1 MSTPTHGAALR
12 THLARVGAATAALAL
27 GISLAPGLAPS
38 AQAAVVTPGEIQI
51 NEVYGGGGNSGAEL
65 THDFVELT
73 NSSDVDVDISGWTLN
88 YASATGSF
96 GSNSMELT
104 GTVPAGGTFLVQLAQ
119 GNGGS
124 AALPTPDATGTLAM
138 GGSSGT
144 IALTDTEGALVCSAT
159 ACSENPTVVDLVGW
173 GNGAN
178 KFSGEAPAPAT
189 SNTTSLSRIA
199 ASGEN
204 STDFAAGAPTPT
216 NAAGESAGP
225 GEPEDPEEP
234 PADAIAATIPEIQG
248 TGAASPLAGQAVIT
262 EGVVT
267 AVYATGGLNGYIIQT
282 AGTGGALDLAA
293 HTGSTAVFVYSSATA
308 GQVAIGDSVRV
319 TGEVSEYFDSTQ
331 VSVGANGLEILPESL
346 APVEPVTL
354 EGGFPTEE
362 AQRESLE
369 HMLYLPGEGDF
380 TVTDVYNTNRFGEVT
395 LAIGDQPLLQAGDIM
410 RPGEEATAYFDSRA
424 EQMVLLDDGRT
435 TNFQNNAGEPMSW
448 LTTEEPVR
456 VGAAPTFTQPVV
468 VAYTFDQWR
477 LNVTTPWTSA
487 ESDGVD
493 FENTRED
500 APDEVGGDLQLATF
514 NVLNYFTTLGEDT
527 PGCEPYTDMNGEG
540 TTVRG
545 GCDLR
550 GAWGADD
557 LERQQSKIVDAISG
571 TDADVVGLTEIENS
585 ARLGEEADEA
595 TATLVAALNEKDGE
609 GTWDYISTGDAY
621 AALGL
626 EGGQDAITNAIIFK
640 PAAVAPQ
647 GGAQI
652 LAGDEAFNNAREPI
666 GQVFV
671 PVQGSGEE
679 QVEGEQVEGEPFF
692 FTINHFKSK
701 GSSDAED
708 SGLPEDP
715 VQGNARTSRMQ
726 QAEALLTWGEVTAA
740 ELGVEDV
747 FHGGD
752 FNAYTQEEPL
762 QLFYADGFVNL
773 GETHDPEGWSYSYGG
788 MVGSL
793 DHVIANA
800 SAAER
805 VTGADDWQINGPES
819 VMVQYARYQNNLT
832 DLYEAGPFGSSD
844 HDPIIVGLDGG
855 FADVPAEPADFA
867 DVPPSNMFYD
877 EIMWMRSEGYSTGWE
892 SDNTFRPLQPVNRDA
907 MAAFLWRM
915 AGSPEVSPPRTEP
928 FTDVEEGDEHYEAII
943 WAYQQGITRGWSDG
957 TFRPTTPIA
966 RDAMAAFVYRYAGSP
981 EFADPTS
988 AVFTDVPASNEF
1000 ATEIAWMRAEGIS
1013 TGWTDGTYR
1022 PLNPTNRDATAAFL
1036 YRLSVDQQITYLSEQ
1051 E

>member
-12 THLARVGAATAALAL
+12 THLARVGAAAAALAL
-27 GISLAPGLAPS
+27 GISLAPGLTPS
-38 AQAAVVTPGEIQI
+38 AQAAIVAPGEIQI

-73 NSSDVDVDISGWTLN
+73 NSSDADVDISGWTLN

-96 GSNSMELT
+96 GSNSMTLT

-124 AALPTPDATGTLAM
+124 TALPTPDATGSLAM
-138 GGSSGT
+138 GGSAGT

-204 STDFAAGAPTPT
+204 STDFAVGAPTPT

-225 GEPEDPEEP
+225 GEPEEPEDPDEP

-248 TGAASPLAGQAVIT
+248 TGAASPLAGQAVTT

-267 AVYATGGLNGYIIQT
+267 AVYATGGLNGYVIQA
-282 AGTGGALDLAA
+282 AGTGGALDLAS

-319 TGEVSEYFDSTQ
+319 TGEVSEYYDSTQ
-331 VSVGANGLEILPESL
+331 ISVGANGLEILPEAL
-346 APVEPVTL
+346 APIEPVTL
-354 EGGFPTEE
+354 AGGFPTEE

-380 TVTDVYNTNRFGEVT
+380 TVTDVYDTNRFGEVA

-424 EQMVLLDDGRT
+424 EQMILLDDGRT
-435 TNFQNNAGEPMSW
+435 TNFQNNPGEPMSW

-527 PGCEPYTDMNGEG
+527 PGCEPYTNMHGEG

-557 LERQQSKIVDAISG
+557 FERQQSKIVDAISG
-571 TDADVVGLTEIENS
+571 TGADVVGLTEIENS

-609 GTWDYISTGDAY
+609 GTWDYIPTGDAY

-640 PAAVAPQ
+640 PAEVAPQ

-671 PVQGSGEE
+671 PVQGSGE
-679 QVEGEQVEGEPFF
+679 EQVEGEPFF

-726 QAEALLTWGEVTAA
+726 QAEALLTWGDVTAA

-773 GETHDPEGWSYSYGG
+773 GEAHDPEGWSYSYGG

-819 VMVQYARYQNNLT
+819 VMVQYARYQNNAT
-832 DLYEAGPFGSSD
+832 DLYESGPFGSSD
-844 HDPIIVGLDGG
+844 HDPMIVGLNGG
-855 FADVPAEPADFA
+855 FADNGGGDDGDGEGEEGPAECEHPGKGNGNGGNGNGKGKGNGKGHPHCD
-867 DVPPSNMFYD
+867 
-877 EIMWMRSEGYSTGWE
+877 
-892 SDNTFRPLQPVNRDA
+892 
-907 MAAFLWRM
+907 
-915 AGSPEVSPPRTEP
+915 PEHPGHGNNGNGNGRN
-928 FTDVEEGDEHYEAII
+928 G
-943 WAYQQGITRGWSDG
+943 
-957 TFRPTTPIA
+957 
-966 RDAMAAFVYRYAGSP
+966 
-981 EFADPTS
+981 
-988 AVFTDVPASNEF
+988 
-1000 ATEIAWMRAEGIS
+1000 
-1013 TGWTDGTYR
+1013 
-1022 PLNPTNRDATAAFL
+1022 
-1036 YRLSVDQQITYLSEQ
+1036 
-1051 E
+1051 

>member
-12 THLARVGAATAALAL
+12 THLARVGAGAAALAL
-27 GISLAPGLAPS
+27 GISLAPGLTPS
-38 AQAAVVTPGEIQI
+38 AQAAIVAPGEIQI
-51 NEVYGGGGNSGAEL
+51 NEIYGGGGNSGAAFQN
-65 THDFVELT
+65 DFVELVNT
-73 NSSDVDVDISGWTLN
+73 SDAAVSIDGWSLQ
-88 YASATGSF
+88 YASKTGSF
-96 GSNSMELT
+96 NNTVALEGS
-104 GTVPAGGTFLVQLAQ
+104 VPAGGTFLVQLAA
-119 GNGGS
+119 GNGNGDPLPAADLTGGINASGS
-124 AALPTPDATGTLAM
+124 GGVFALSDAEGTLQCTGTTCAEDP
-138 GGSSGT
+138 
-144 IALTDTEGALVCSAT
+144 A
-159 ACSENPTVVDLVGW
+159 VVDLVGW
-173 GNGAN
+173 GGATT
-178 KFSGEAPAPAT
+178 FSGEASAPGT
-189 SNTTSLSRIA
+189 SNSTSVARIA
-199 ASGEN
+199 ATGEN
-204 STDFAAGAPTPT
+204 STDFAAGDPTP
-216 NAAGESAGP
+216 GELTG
-225 GEPEDPEEP
+225 GGDDGGGDDEP
-234 PADAIAATIPEIQG
+234 PADAIAATIAEIQG
-248 TGAASPLAGQAVIT
+248 TGASSPLAGQAVTT

-267 AVYATGGLNGYIIQT
+267 AVYATGGLNGYVIQA
-282 AGTGGALDLAA
+282 AGTGGALDLAS

-319 TGEVSEYFDSTQ
+319 TGEVSEYYDSTQ
-331 VSVGANGLEILPESL
+331 ISVGANGLEILPEAL
-346 APVEPVTL
+346 APIEPVTL
-354 EGGFPTEE
+354 AGGFPTED

-380 TVTDVYNTNRFGEVT
+380 TVTDVYDTNRFGEVT
-395 LAIGDQPLLQAGDIM
+395 LAIGDEPLLQAGDIM
-410 RPGEEATAYFDSRA
+410 RPGEEATAYFASRA
-424 EQMVLLDDGRT
+424 EQMILLDDGRT
-435 TNFQNNAGEPMSW
+435 TNFQNNPGEPMSW

-456 VGAAPTFTQPVV
+456 VGAAPSFAQPVV
-468 VAYTFDQWR
+468 VAFTFDQWR

-500 APDEVGGDLQLATF
+500 APDDVGGDLQLSTF

-527 PGCEPYTDMNGEG
+527 PGCEPYTDMHGEG

-571 TDADVVGLTEIENS
+571 TGAEVVGLTEIENS
-585 ARLGEEADEA
+585 ARLGEESDEA

-609 GTWDYISTGDAY
+609 GTWAYISTGGAY
-621 AALGL
+621 EALGL
-626 EGGQDAITNAIIFK
+626 EGGQDAITNAIIYQ
-640 PAAVAPQ
+640 PAAVTPQ

-708 SGLPEDP
+708 SALPEDP

-726 QAEALLTWGEVTAA
+726 QAEALLTWGDVTAT

-747 FHGGD
+747 IHGGD
-752 FNAYTQEEPL
+752 FNAYTREEPL
-762 QLFYADGFVNL
+762 QLFYAEGFVNL

-800 SAAER
+800 SGAER
-805 VTGADDWQINGPES
+805 VSGADDWQINGPES
-819 VMVQYARYQNNLT
+819 VMAQYARYQNNLT
-832 DLYEAGPFGSSD
+832 DLYETGPFASSD
-844 HDPIIVGLDGG
+844 HDPMIVGLDGG
-855 FADVPAEPADFA
+855 FPDTPAEPADFA

-907 MAAFLWRM
+907 MAAFLYRL
-915 AGSPEVSPPRTEP
+915 AGSPHVDAPRTEP
-928 FTDVEEGDEHYEAII
+928 FTDVERGDEHYEAII

-981 EFADPTS
+981 DVSEPTS
-988 AVFTDVPASNEF
+988 AVFKDVPANTQF
-1000 ATEIAWMRAEGIS
+1000 ATEIAWMKSEGIS

-1022 PLNPTNRDATAAFL
+1022 PLNATNRDATAAFL

-1051 E
+1051 D